1 MECGFHK
8 RGIEPDWV
16 ARVSLDY
23 LKPLVDAANA
33 KAKTTK

>member
-1 MECGFHK
+1 GFHK

-23 LKPLVDAANA
+23 LKPLVNAANA